1 MKRYN
6 QKNNLESSIKI
17 TKFAHP
23 TLLLQFI
30 IIKMKQMKSPGKL
43 ECINIHHTKKQVC
56 IENIRASKVEVS
68 LRRFKI
74 QTQTKSKFINVTS

>member
-6 QKNNLESSIKI
+6 QENNLESSIKI
-17 TKFAHP
+17 TKFTHP
-23 TLLLQFI
+23 TLLLQF

-43 ECINIHHTKKQVC
+43 EFINIHHTKKQVC

-68 LRRFKI
+68 LGRFKI
-74 QTQTKSKFINVTS
+74 QTQIKSKLINVTS